1 MGKPNKGNGARATF
15 RNFLKSIVWPVT
27 PLTLI
32 TVIALVIAAWE
43 WIIYFVDKPSE
54 ALVVAVTTALTV
66 VTLTLY
72 LVDRLFIRI
81 LSYRKLVLGEVLVG
95 IMAFLFISFQ
105 NRTLDINFQTD
116 KDFIVILFDSNEKS
130 LSDFQRRGIF
140 SKELKVYNT
149 HIVHL
154 DSSLASI
161 NNLRIMEPAQWD
173 AFSRHKG
180 RIEIDGQSIQYI
192 LSSDNRTNPYL
203 HRNPQPYIDS
213 LLNLVIQEQQPVGE
227 ND

>member
-1 MGKPNKGNGARATF
+1 M
-15 RNFLKSIVWPVT
+15 
-27 PLTLI
+27 I
-32 TVIALVIAAWE
+32 TAWA
-43 WIIYFVDKPSE
+43 WIIYFIDKPSE

-72 LVDRLFIRI
+72 VIDRSLIRI
-81 LSYRKLVLGEVLVG
+81 LPYRKLTLGEIVVG
-95 IMAFLFISFQ
+95 IVAFLFISFQ
-105 NRTLDINFQTD
+105 NRTLDINFHTD
-116 KDFIVILFDSNEKS
+116 KNFIVVLFDSNGNT
-130 LSDFQRRGIF
+130 LSDFQRSGIF

-154 DSSLASI
+154 DSSLASF

-173 AFSRHKG
+173 AFSRHRG

-213 LLNLVIQEQQPVGE
+213 LLNLVIQKQQPVGE
-227 ND
+227 NN

>member
-1 MGKPNKGNGARATF
+1 MGKPNKRNGARGKF
-15 RNFLKSIVWPVT
+15 RNFLKSLVWPVT

-32 TVIALVIAAWE
+32 TVAALMITAWS

-72 LVDRLFIRI
+72 VIDRLFIRV
-81 LSYRKLVLGEVLVG
+81 LSYRKLVLGEIVLG
-95 IMAFLFISFQ
+95 IVAFLFISFQ
-105 NRTLDINFQTD
+105 NRTLDINFHTD
-116 KDFIVILFDSNEKS
+116 KNFIVVLFDSNGNT

-154 DSSLASI
+154 DSSLASV

-173 AFSRHKG
+173 AFSRHRG

>member
-1 MGKPNKGNGARATF
+1 MTAF
-15 RNFLKSIVWPVT
+15 
-27 PLTLI
+27 
-32 TVIALVIAAWE
+32 
-43 WIIYFVDKPSE
+43 DQSE

-72 LVDRLFIRI
+72 VIDRSLIRI
-81 LSYRKLVLGEVLVG
+81 LPYRKLTLGEIVVG
-95 IMAFLFISFQ
+95 IVAFLFISFQ
-105 NRTLDINFQTD
+105 NRTLDINFHTD
-116 KDFIVILFDSNEKS
+116 KNFIVVLFDSNGNT
-130 LSDFQRRGIF
+130 LSDFQRSGIF

-154 DSSLASI
+154 DSSLASV
-161 NNLRIMEPAQWD
+161 NNLRIIEPAQWD
-173 AFSRHKG
+173 AFSRHRG

-213 LLNLVIQEQQPVGE
+213 LLNLVIQEQKTVGE
-227 ND
+227 NN

>member
-1 MGKPNKGNGARATF
+1 MGKPNKGNGARGKS
-15 RNFLKSIVWPVT
+15 RNFLKSLVWPVT

-32 TVIALVIAAWE
+32 TVVTLVITAWA
-43 WIIYFVDKPSE
+43 WIIYFTDKPSE

-66 VTLTLY
+66 VALTLY
-72 LVDRLFIRI
+72 VVDRSLIRI
-81 LSYRKLVLGEVLVG
+81 LSYRKLTLGEIVVG
-95 IMAFLFISFQ
+95 IVAFLFISFQ
-105 NRTLDINFQTD
+105 NRTLDIHFHTD
-116 KDFIVILFDSNEKS
+116 KNFIVVLFDSNEKS
-130 LSDFQRRGIF
+130 LSDFHRSGIF
-140 SKELKVYNT
+140 RKELNVYNT

-154 DSSLASI
+154 DSSLAFN

-173 AFSRHKG
+173 AFSRHRG

-213 LLNLVIQEQQPVGE
+213 LLNRVIQEQQPVGE
-227 ND
+227 KD

>member
-1 MGKPNKGNGARATF
+1 MSKPNKGNGARATF
-15 RNFLKSIVWPVT
+15 RNFLKSLVWPVT
-27 PLTLI
+27 PLTLL
-32 TVIALVIAAWE
+32 TVTALVIVAWE
-43 WIIYFVDKPSE
+43 WTIYFVDKPSE
-54 ALVVAVTTALTV
+54 ALVVAITTVLTV

-72 LVDRLFIRI
+72 VIDRLFIRV
-81 LSYRKLVLGEVLVG
+81 LSYRKLVLGEVVVG
-95 IMAFLFISFQ
+95 IVVFLFISFQ
-105 NRTLDINFQTD
+105 NRTLDINFHTE
-116 KDFIVILFDSNEKS
+116 KDFIVILFDSNGNT

-161 NNLRIMEPAQWD
+161 NNLRIIEPAQWD

-180 RIEIDGQSIQYI
+180 RLETDGHSIRYI

-213 LLNLVIQEQQPVGE
+213 LLNRVIQEQKPVGE